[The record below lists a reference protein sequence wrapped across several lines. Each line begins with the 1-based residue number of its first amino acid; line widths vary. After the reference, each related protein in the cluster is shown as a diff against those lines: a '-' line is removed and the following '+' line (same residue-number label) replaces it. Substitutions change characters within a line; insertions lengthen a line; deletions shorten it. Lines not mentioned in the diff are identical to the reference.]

1 MESEALRDLVVA
13 GLEDGKGIEVK
24 VFDVQGMTTITDH
37 MIIATGTSDRHV
49 KALADRVVAVVKEK
63 GVPVHGIE
71 GQSEG
76 EWILVDL
83 QDVVVHVMLP
93 QTRDFYNLEKL
104 WGATEDR
111 LGAERGARSS

>member
-1 MESEALRDLVVA
+1 MESEALRELVMA
-13 GLEDGKGIEVK
+13 SLEDGKGVEVK
-24 VFDVQGMTTITDH
+24 AFDVQGMTTITDH

-49 KALADRVVAVVKEK
+49 KALADRVVGKVKENGIAVK
-63 GVPVHGIE
+63 GIE
-71 GQSEG
+71 GQAEG
-76 EWILVDL
+76 GWILVDL

-111 LGAERGARSS
+111 LEAERGARSS

>member
-1 MESEALRDLVVA
+1 MWSVMV
-13 GLEDGKGIEVK
+13 
-24 VFDVQGMTTITDH
+24 
-37 MIIATGTSDRHV
+37 IATGTSDRHV
-49 KALADRVVAVVKEK
+49 KSLAERVVGDVKEQ
-63 GVPVHGIE
+63 GVKLRGIE
-71 GQSEG
+71 GQREG